1 MHRIFKLN
9 TKAISVVLGFVF
21 ALTACTSQQES
32 LPASALPSETMVL
45 RQQEVRIGFC
55 PSMTET
61 LHLLVEKYQTIDS
74 IAYPSAGAAF
84 AGLHNGKV
92 DAIIVGRIANLSE
105 LTDNLRFV
113 RQQDG
118 LTLVSRQTGMIYYDD
133 LPIVPIH
140 TSEEASAIKGM
151 LPDSTKIIY
160 HETIA
165 EALAQGYGEA
175 ILLRWSEVEP
185 QFGLLIPVDK
195 QGNKVQAFRSPHL
208 YFLESLETQ
217 MAGIITA
224 FMP

>member
-1 MHRIFKLN
+1 MLRFIKFKTFVISLIFGV
-9 TKAISVVLGFVF
+9 AI
-21 ALTACTSQQES
+21 ALAACTPQQEI
-32 LPASALPSETMVL
+32 LPANVLPSETVVPH
-45 RQQEVRIGFC
+45 QQEVRIGFC

-61 LHLLVEKYQTIDS
+61 LQLLEQKYQTIDS

-84 AGLHNGKV
+84 AGLHKGKV

-140 TSEEASAIKGM
+140 TSEEAATIKGM

-160 HETIA
+160 YETIA
-165 EALAQGYGEA
+165 QAFAQGYEEA
-175 ILLRWSEVEP
+175 VLLRWSEVDP

-208 YFLESLETQ
+208 YYLESLETQ
-217 MAGIITA
+217 IAGIITA